1 MTLLYR
7 LQDTRMKEFGTDLT
21 KMQRWRT
28 SFEIKLLLKIWVD
41 MIADMALM
49 FLKASMTE

>member
-7 LQDTRMKEFGTDLT
+7 SQDTRMKEFGTDLT